1 MLTQKAGQVL
11 AEKDNHVSPC
21 PRRQQ
26 GSKQKSNVRAS
37 LRHMPDVND
46 RNTISVRF
54 LALNAD
60 AVAAGSRGA
69 QNGLVIRSE
78 DQSIGGSVREIL
90 SECGCLIDVAM

>member
-1 MLTQKAGQVL
+1 
-11 AEKDNHVSPC
+11 
-21 PRRQQ
+21 
-26 GSKQKSNVRAS
+26 
-37 LRHMPDVND
+37 MPDVND

-78 DQSIGGSVREIL
+78 DQSVGGSVCEIL